1 MLVTVKMELKRK
13 RILCLFT
20 VLFVIL
26 LSVGIYHSKYYS
38 SWDCHAS
45 KPYTKVNSNTYQFNI
60 NTNSTANFYCTS
72 WFSSKDDS
80 CEEFLE
86 EYDVSNLY
94 CMEGKNETLLIP
106 KEVLYTTIIV
116 DMVLFLAFV
125 IGMSCYLVLSV
136 YKNDRV

>member
-1 MLVTVKMELKRK
+1 MELKRK

-38 SWDCHAS
+38 AWDCHAS
-45 KPYTKVNSNTYQFNI
+45 KPYVKVNPNTYAFSVD
-60 NTNSTANFYCTS
+60 TNSTANFYCTS
-72 WFSSKDDS
+72 WFSQKDDS

-86 EYDVSNLY
+86 EYDVSDLY
-94 CMEGKNETLLIP
+94 CMTGKNETLLIP

-116 DMVLFLAFV
+116 DLVLFLAFV
-125 IGMSCYLVLSV
+125 IGVSCYLVSI
-136 YKNDRV
+136 KTIECKQM